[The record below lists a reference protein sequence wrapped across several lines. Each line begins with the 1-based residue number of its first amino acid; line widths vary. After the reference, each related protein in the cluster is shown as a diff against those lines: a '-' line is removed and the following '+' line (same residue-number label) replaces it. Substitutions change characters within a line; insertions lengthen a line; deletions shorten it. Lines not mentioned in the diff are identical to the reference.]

1 MEASR
6 RSKLNC
12 EFLDR
17 AGVVR
22 GHHFFGGKYMNYGY
36 TGRILHV
43 DLTNRNIEVEE
54 KDEAF
59 YRGYLGGRGIGYH
72 YLMKMVPPGTDPLS
86 PDNILVLAT
95 GVMTGSPLAASCRF
109 AAVGKSP
116 LTGAA
121 GESEA
126 AGFFGP
132 ELKKA
137 GFDAVL
143 FRGRSETPVYLWVND
158 GKAELKEA
166 ANISHLGTKEA
177 EDAIRAE
184 MGSRRIRVAQTGIAG
199 MNQVLFAN
207 ITNNLG
213 HFNGRNGFGAVMG
226 SKNIRAVAALGSDKI
241 NFFDPNFL
249 NKTAKEYAKS
259 FRDNPLGEA
268 LYTYGTT
275 AFPELLSA
283 GGALPVDN
291 FRRSSLDDPTPVSG
305 DTYNACLLKKRKGC
319 YSCPIQ
325 CKRGIA
331 LDDPKYGL
339 DSRYGGPE
347 YETIA
352 ALGTNLNIVD
362 LKAIAKGNEICNRY
376 CLDTISAGMTIGFAC
391 ECYQKGLISKEDT
404 GGLELRF
411 GDGDLMIRLL
421 EMTARREGFGDVLAE
436 GSALLAKKWGAE
448 NEPCNLSIKGQE
460 LPMHDPR
467 VKVSVGIGYAVGS
480 YGADHMTAAH
490 DPYFTDEDSFMF
502 KSVKPLGI
510 YKPMPATEIT
520 SEKVRSYML
529 LEILWRMMDA
539 LGLCV
544 FGYAPRGVMP
554 LDVMVRCLNAVT
566 GWNASLF
573 ELMNAAERGSMIARS
588 FNSREGFTIEDDR
601 LPMRLFS
608 PKPDGPG
615 SGRKIFEEK
624 DFNRAVELFYE
635 MIGCDPETGRPG
647 RGKLMALGLDWV
659 EEILQA

>member
-1 MEASR
+1 MS
-6 RSKLNC
+6 
-12 EFLDR
+12 
-17 AGVVR
+17 
-22 GHHFFGGKYMNYGY
+22 YGY

-43 DLTNRNIEVEE
+43 DLTNRDIEVEE

-59 YRGYLGGRGIGYH
+59 YRSYLGGRGIGYH
-72 YLMKMVPPGTDPLS
+72 YLMKMVPPGVDPLS
-86 PDNILVLAT
+86 PENILALAT

-116 LTGAA
+116 LTGTA

-158 GKAELKEA
+158 GKAAIKEA
-166 ANISHLGTKEA
+166 AHISNLGTREA
-177 EDAIRAE
+177 EDAIRE
-184 MGSRRIRVAQTGIAG
+184 DMGSRKIRIAQTGLAG

-226 SKNIRAVAALGSDKI
+226 SKNIRAVAALGSNKI
-241 NFFDPNFL
+241 NFFDADFL
-249 NKTAKEYAKS
+249 NRTAKNYARS
-259 FRDNPLGEA
+259 FRDNPLGET

-291 FRRSSLDDPTPVSG
+291 FRRSALEDSAPVSG
-305 DTYNACLLKKRKGC
+305 DTYNSLLLKKRKGC

-325 CKRGIA
+325 CKRSIA
-331 LDDPKYGL
+331 LEDPKYGL

-362 LKAIAKGNEICNRY
+362 LRAIAKGNEICNRY
-376 CLDTISAGMTIGFAC
+376 CMDTISAGMTIAFAC
-391 ECYQKGLISKEDT
+391 ECFQEGLITKEDT

-411 GDGDLMIRLL
+411 GDADLMIQLL
-421 EMTARREGFGDVLAE
+421 EMIARREGFGDVLAE
-436 GSALLAKKWGAE
+436 GSARLAKKWGAE
-448 NEPCNLSIKGQE
+448 EKSFNLAVKGQE

-467 VKVSVGIGYAVGS
+467 VKVSVGIGFAVS
-480 YGADHMTAAH
+480 TYGADHMTAAH
-490 DPYFTDEDSFMF
+490 DPYFTDENSFMF

-510 YKPMPATEIT
+510 YKPMHATEIT
-520 SEKVRSYML
+520 NEKVRSYML

-554 LDVMVRCLNAVT
+554 LDVMVQSLNAVT

-573 ELMNAAERGSMIARS
+573 ELLNAAERGSMIARA
-588 FNSREGFTIEDDR
+588 FNSREGFSIKNDR
-601 LPMRLFS
+601 LPKRLYD
-608 PKPDGPG
+608 PKPDGPD
-615 SGRKIFEEK
+615 SGRKIFEEE

-659 EEILQA
+659 AELLQSSK